1 MPFLK
6 LSQAGIDLDWEALSK
21 CGDTKQSE
29 EGQALMEASAKISTD
44 DEVSYGLQASN
55 DCFPKCGCECEWY
68 ANRNGYVLT
77 CGRRST
83 STVSVSWLVV
93 I

>member
-44 DEVSYGLQASN
+44 DEVSYGLQA
-55 DCFPKCGCECEWY
+55 E
-68 ANRNGYVLT
+68 
-77 CGRRST
+77 
-83 STVSVSWLVV
+83 
-93 I
+93 